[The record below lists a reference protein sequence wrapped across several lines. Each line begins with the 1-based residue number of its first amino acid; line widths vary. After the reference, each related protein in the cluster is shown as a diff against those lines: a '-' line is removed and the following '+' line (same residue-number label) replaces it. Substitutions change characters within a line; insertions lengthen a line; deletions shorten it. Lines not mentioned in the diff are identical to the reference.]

1 MLYYIKLYYIYMWVI
16 KLYMYAVLKKW
27 ILLKY
32 FEMFQLRKSTVPSPS
47 LFGMIYDVSMFLWI
61 RTLLL

>member
-1 MLYYIKLYYIYMWVI
+1 
-16 KLYMYAVLKKW
+16 MYAVLKKW